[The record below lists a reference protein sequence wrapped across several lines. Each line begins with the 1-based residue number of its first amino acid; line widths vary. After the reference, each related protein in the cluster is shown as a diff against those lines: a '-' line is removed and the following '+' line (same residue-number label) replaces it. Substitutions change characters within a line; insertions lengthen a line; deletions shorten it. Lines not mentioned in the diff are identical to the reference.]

1 MRILGLDVG
10 GRRIGV
16 ALSDPLG
23 VLANALAVIEV
34 KPDGSELDEILTLA
48 QEYEAGRIVIG
59 LPRSMD
65 GSIGEQAQ
73 KIQAFAEELAKLTD
87 IPIELSDERLSTSMA
102 DQILR
107 SKNKKKTPRQIEQER
122 DAVAAA
128 FILQW
133 YLDEHQGEVS
143 LT

>member
-10 GRRIGV
+10 DRRIGV

-23 VLANALAVIEV
+23 ILANALAVIEV
-34 KPDGSELDEILTLA
+34 KTDGSALGEIVRLA
-48 QEYEAGRIVIG
+48 QEHEAGRIVVG
-59 LPRSMD
+59 FPRSMD

-73 KIQAFAEELAKLTD
+73 KTQAFVEGLAKLTD
-87 IPIELSDERLSTSMA
+87 IPVEFSDERLSTSMA

-107 SKNKKKTPRQIEQER
+107 SKKKTPQQIKQER

-133 YLDEHQGEVS
+133 YLDEHRQEGS

>member
-23 VLANALAVIEV
+23 VLANALAVIEA

-107 SKNKKKTPRQIEQER
+107 SNKKKTPRQIEQER